1 MGFFKSNN
9 TKEETD
15 LPMPPKVD
23 LNITMKKNSEMI
35 REIKADLD
43 QLKGSSQSHSLN
55 RQDGNSEIQSRL
67 DKIQQQIND
76 VDQKVEQNIQ
86 GTKERVEKF
95 LNQRAFAH
103 YGEEFNKART
113 ENQSDFLID
122 KVKKSLAR
130 VEESMNNTFD
140 QINQIQ
146 EKNEFK
152 IKSLAEALEMLGKG
166 VEELHQN
173 INSRSIIAETQ
184 VETDIQFQEL
194 VHGIT
199 AEIRKDQKAIY
210 ESYTKLVNGYTENF
224 HEEFANTVNKM
235 QKSHDQV
242 LDNILEQYT
251 SNNIE
256 NELRKTIDNF
266 SKEIRLEVE
275 KVRLK
280 ITNDGHFK
288 HELMQFRQEMQTLV
302 DRKINEKF
310 TAISQLITNIGTKT
324 GEGVPLLNN
333 ANTQEPSSTTSLKE
347 TER

>member
-9 TKEETD
+9 TKEETNI
-15 LPMPPKVD
+15 PIPQNED
-23 LNITMKKNSEMI
+23 LNIIMKKNAEMI

-43 QLKGSSQSHSLN
+43 QLKGSSQSHNLN
-55 RQDGNSEIQSRL
+55 RQDGDTEIQKRL

-76 VDQKVEQNIQ
+76 VNQKVEQNIQ

-103 YGEEFNKART
+103 YGEEFNKTRP
-113 ENQSDFLID
+113 ENQSNLLID

-130 VEESMNNTFD
+130 VEESMTNTFD

-166 VEELHQN
+166 VEELHHN
-173 INSRSIIAETQ
+173 INSRSIIAENQ

-199 AEIRKDQKAIY
+199 AEIRKDQKSIY
-210 ESYTKLVNGYTENF
+210 DSYTRMVNSYTENF
-224 HEEFANTVNKM
+224 HEEFANTVKKI
-235 QKSHDQV
+235 QKSHNQV
-242 LDNILEQYT
+242 LDNITEQFT
-251 SNNIE
+251 SNNLEI
-256 NELRKTIDNF
+256 ELRKMIDSF

-275 KVRLK
+275 KIRLK
-280 ITNDGHFK
+280 ISNDGQFK
-288 HELMQFRQEMQTLV
+288 HELMQFRQEIQTLV

-310 TAISQLITNIGTKT
+310 TTISQLITNVSPKT
-324 GEGVPLLNN
+324 GEEVPLLNKT
-333 ANTQEPSSTTSLKE
+333 NTQEPS
-347 TER
+347 